1 MKLTENEILTILNG
15 GGEMKTQLTHEQKM
29 EVIRRFKHHG
39 VVEENKFAI
48 AIPDEENQEG
58 YATYDRRH
66 GWLSGYDKREI
77 AEDKSFHFT
86 MEEIEAHAVLSKLKA
101 FVMEVR

>member
-39 VVEENKFAI
+39 IIENKFAI
-48 AIPDEENQEG
+48 AIPDEEYQDD
-58 YATYDRRH
+58 YAVYDRAN
-66 GWLSGYDKREI
+66 GWLVGYDKREI
-77 AEDKSFHFT
+77 EEDKNFHFT
-86 MEEIEAHAVLSKLKA
+86 MEEIEEHGVLSNLKA
-101 FVMEVR
+101 FLMEVK